1 VDVVEELLWRGDAD
15 VHANDDEALLW
26 ATDNGHEVRACSS
39 HAIMPYYIII
49 IIIIILLLWAIDNKH
64 EVRACSSHAIMPYYC
79 CCDCFNIGMQVCVYH
94 C

>member
-1 VDVVEELLWRGDAD
+1 MDVVEELLWRGDAD

-39 HAIMPYYIII
+39 HAIMPYY
-49 IIIIILLLWAIDNKH
+49 
-64 EVRACSSHAIMPYYC
+64 C